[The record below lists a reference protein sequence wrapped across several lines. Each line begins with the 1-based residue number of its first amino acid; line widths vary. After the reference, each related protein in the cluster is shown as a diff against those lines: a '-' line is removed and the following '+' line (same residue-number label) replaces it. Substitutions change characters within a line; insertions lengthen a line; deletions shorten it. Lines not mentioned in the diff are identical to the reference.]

1 MKIEHPLWQGS
12 ALQLMSEF
20 KDELDMMSEVRRYL
34 DVMHCLEDLTAAEKS
49 FMRLLEQWLA
59 DANAEYE

>member
-12 ALQLMSEF
+12 GLQLMSEF
-20 KDELDMMSEVRRYL
+20 KNELDMMSEVRRYL

-49 FMRLLEQWLA
+49 FMRLLNDWLTA
-59 DANAEYE
+59 KNAEYE

>member
-1 MKIEHPLWQGS
+1 MNIAHELWEGS
-12 ALQLMSEF
+12 GLQLMSEF
-20 KDELDMMSEVRRYL
+20 KNELDMMSEVRRYL